1 VSSAL
6 ASARARAVASTFA
19 ALAAAALG
27 AAGCSAALD
36 FDSELD
42 LPCPCDATK
51 SVCLT
56 AANRCVAKGSVDDF
70 KSCDPTASPKDDQ
83 CKSGSTC
90 VNLRRPGDV
99 AEGTGALC
107 MPRCAPV
114 EYNTPNSSAAIAQQ
128 CPRGTTCWPLQ
139 GGGPGEGVCYNGVC
153 DVMPNTCAAP
163 QQCVPFNGAGVCFT
177 VCTFFDPMNGC
188 IGDQTC
194 HPVGASNVSACLSIG
209 VRQEYE
215 LCNERD
221 LCAKTSPDN
230 RQLVCDKPEGST
242 DLARCYKACEFGG
255 NIGCA
260 PTETCQFA
268 RPNIQAGK
276 NLGVCVRR
284 GS

>member
-1 VSSAL
+1 MSSGLASSVVARAL
-6 ASARARAVASTFA
+6 AA
-19 ALAAAALG
+19 ALAAALG
-27 AAGCSAALD
+27 TGCSAALD

-42 LPCPCDATK
+42 LPCPCSID

-56 AANRCVAKGSVDDF
+56 ASNRCVKKGSVDDF

-83 CKSGSTC
+83 CKAGSTC

-128 CPRGTTCWPLQ
+128 CPRGATCWSLP

-177 VCTFFDPMNGC
+177 VCPFFNPTNGC

-194 HPVGASNVSACLSIG
+194 HPVGASNVTACLGVG

-221 LCAKTSPDN
+221 LCAKVSAGTLN
-230 RQLVCDKPEGST
+230 RLVCDKPEGST
-242 DLARCYKACEFGG
+242 DLARCYKACLYEQG
-255 NIGCA
+255 NVGCSA
-260 PTETCQFA
+260 TETCQFA
-268 RPNIQAGK
+268 RPSVEPGK
-276 NLGVCVRR
+276 SLGVCVRR
-284 GS
+284 GG